1 MSISARPIRK
11 LLDNRVLA
19 AIAAVS
25 YNLYLW
31 HQWLMVKLCVSFGA
45 KSGADI
51 AKSGAGTQWT
61 LNLLGLII
69 AFAVAAIITYGFEKP
84 FSRLILN
91 TKEEK
96 Q

>member
-1 MSISARPIRK
+1 MSISAKPIRK

-31 HQWLMVKLCVSFGA
+31 HQWLMVKLCISFGA

-51 AKSGAGTQWT
+51 AKAGAGTQWT
-61 LNLLGLII
+61 VNLMGLII
-69 AFAVAAIITYGFEKP
+69 ALAVAAIITYGFEKP
-84 FSRLILN
+84 ISRLILN
-91 TKEEK
+91 TKEK
-96 Q
+96 KR